1 MIDASL
7 IQKCADPS
15 LKPAIVK
22 EFVKRA
28 GSDDPLKVT
37 VRAGSK
43 TFVIPKPKSAEEA
56 QKLVED
62 YIEKAV
68 VRVGITQYPAGL
80 GIKQKSDLS
89 SDLFDACKN
98 IGMGTALFAKVYRIT
113 TKWYGAPAQEAFDDA
128 IYAYGTG
135 YFDGKY
141 VFAEPD
147 PGEETKLA
155 TPEDENAI
163 PEDEAQPAANDNP
176 MTIMRERMDA
186 EDPNKAGIAI
196 DLSGIKDHN
205 SE

>member
-1 MIDASL
+1 MIDAAL
-7 IQKCADPS
+7 IEKCADPS
-15 LKPAIVK
+15 LKPAIVE
-22 EFVKRA
+22 EFVKQA
-28 GSDDPLKVT
+28 GSDDPLSVT

-43 TFVIPKPKSAEEA
+43 TFVVPKPNSAEEA
-56 QKLVED
+56 QKLVEE

-68 VRVGITQYPAGL
+68 VRIGITQYPAGI

-89 SDLFDACKN
+89 SELFDVCEN

-147 PGEETKLA
+147 PGKETKLA